1 MLSSLRK
8 AALLLLTLFT
18 ALGFSGFI
26 QAPEARAAD
35 ALELYTPYVDW
46 SAAPGE
52 TVSYSIELINHS
64 SSTLTADIT
73 LDQGGNNWESVMT
86 AGGRDISKLAVKP
99 DESQTISLQLEV
111 PLQVDK
117 GRYTFTLRAGQAV
130 LPLVIQV
137 SEQGTFNTELSVDQ
151 ANMEGYSDSSFT
163 YSAVLRNRTS
173 TTQTYALTA
182 QAPSGWDVRFKSD
195 GTSVT
200 SVEVEPNT
208 EKSISIEVKPAEMV
222 QADTYTIPIAASSGD
237 SMAQAELEAVIT
249 GTYGMELTT
258 SNNLLSADIQSGGT
272 RKLDFVVHNTGTAE
286 LQDLSFSANAP
297 TGWEVSFSPSTIT
310 SIAPGESKPVQATIK
325 SSNKSLAGDYVVSVT
340 ANSSAKSASA
350 DLRITVES
358 SVIWGWIGVLIILA
372 VVAGIYY
379 LFRKF
384 GRR

>member
-1 MLSSLRK
+1 MLSSFRRV
-8 AALLLLTLFT
+8 ALLLLTLFT

-26 QAPEARAAD
+26 QTPAAKAAG
-35 ALELYTPYVDW
+35 ALELYTPYMDW

-52 TVSYSIELINHS
+52 TVSYSVELINHS
-64 SSTLTADIT
+64 TSTLTADLT
-73 LDQGGNNWESVMT
+73 LDQGGNKWESSMT

-99 DESQTISLQLEV
+99 DEPQTISLQLEV
-111 PLQVDK
+111 PLKVDK

-130 LPLVIQV
+130 LPLVINV
-137 SEQGTFNTELSVDQ
+137 TEQGTFNTELSVDQ

-173 TTQTYALTA
+173 TTQTYALAA
-182 QAPSGWDVRFKSD
+182 QAPSGWDVRFKAD
-195 GTSVT
+195 GNSVT
-200 SVEVEPNT
+200 SVEVEPNK
-208 EKSISIEVKPAEMV
+208 EKTISIEVKPAEMV
-222 QADTYTIPIAASSGD
+222 QADTYKIPIAATSGE
-237 SMAQAELEAVIT
+237 SQAKAELEAVIT

-258 SNNLLSADIQSGGT
+258 SNNLLSADIKSGGT

-286 LQDLSFSANAP
+286 LEDLSFSANSP

-325 SSNKSLAGDYVVSVT
+325 SSNKSLPGDYAISVT
-340 ANSSAKSASA
+340 ANSSAKSATA

-358 SVIWGWIGVLIILA
+358 SVLWGWIGVLIILA